1 LLDPTFLNTSSK
13 SSSVLSDPGEPD
25 KPASKEI
32 GLMEDLSFVA
42 AQYRLDLR
50 SAFRLFDLIELG
62 GERDAAQSVLGIHWS
77 QLRSSVDD

>member
-1 LLDPTFLNTSSK
+1 
-13 SSSVLSDPGEPD
+13 
-25 KPASKEI
+25 
-32 GLMEDLSFVA
+32 MEDLSFVA